1 MVGEKPIR
9 RKLPSLGN
17 FKLGGNRNP
26 NSISN
31 ITALNIEDMTFESAL
46 PSHVTKPDFKKNRE
60 FNTKLL
66 RHTLQKVYGVE
77 SVHDIE
83 YKKKLNR
90 MMIAIGTHRV
100 HVASYNGIKFVEP
113 ETAKEIN
120 CFDFAVKFVETPD
133 REFKDMSPEEQ

>member
-1 MVGEKPIR
+1 M
-9 RKLPSLGN
+9 S
-17 FKLGGNRNP
+17 
-26 NSISN
+26 
-31 ITALNIEDMTFESAL
+31 FESAL

-66 RHTLQKVYGVE
+66 RHTLKKVYGVE
-77 SVHDIE
+77 SIHDIE

-90 MMIAIGTHRV
+90 MMMAIGTHRV
-100 HVASYNGIKFVEP
+100 HVEGSYNGIKFVNP
-113 ETAKEIN
+113 ENEQEIN